1 MSREEQQKTRNLLKQ
16 LAREDESINQVII
29 RTYFEAIKEVPLNEN
44 YIKQNFSEKKIAR
57 PFYDIISN
65 ESALVDKDSTL
76 RIGDTLHDIAFNVDK
91 ILGHGKEQLYETLTV
106 VSASKEGNSVL
117 LMDKNKSYYE
127 VPRDTLL
134 ENYNKQQFKERHQQK
149 ANRIEIER

>member
-1 MSREEQQKTRNLLKQ
+1 MTITSGMVKANAEKIST
-16 LAREDESINQVII
+16 LAN
-29 RTYFEAIKEVPLNEN
+29 T
-44 YIKQNFSEKKIAR
+44 
-57 PFYDIISN
+57 ISN
-65 ESALVDKDSTL
+65 EGALVDKDSTL

-91 ILGHGKEQLYETLTV
+91 ILGHGKEQLYETLII

-127 VPRDTLL
+127 VPRNTLL
-134 ENYNKQQFKERHQQK
+134 ENYNKQQLKEHHAEHHQQK

>member
-1 MSREEQQKTRNLLKQ
+1 MQ
-16 LAREDESINQVII
+16 
-29 RTYFEAIKEVPLNEN
+29 
-44 YIKQNFSEKKIAR
+44 
-57 PFYDIISN
+57 
-65 ESALVDKDSTL
+65 
-76 RIGDTLHDIAFNVDK
+76 DIAFNVDK

-134 ENYNKQQFKERHQQK
+134 ENYNKQQLKEHRAERYQQK
-149 ANRIEIER
+149 SNRIEIER